1 MNPKQFHRRLIGV
14 ILILAILMTFL
25 CSNLYSI
32 QYVNGEDY
40 ANQSVAR
47 SYETQTVPASRGP
60 ILDRNGKVL
69 VSNQISYQ
77 VTLSLSLMGETAEER
92 CANLLTL
99 IQVCR
104 EEGVTWADTLPITAT
119 APFAYTTED
128 QIGRAHV

>member
-1 MNPKQFHRRLIGV
+1 M
-14 ILILAILMTFL
+14 LAILMTFL

-104 EEGVTWADTLPITAT
+104 EEGGDLGGHPAHHHHGAPSPIPRRT
-119 APFAYTTED
+119 PFT
-128 QIGRAHV
+128 R